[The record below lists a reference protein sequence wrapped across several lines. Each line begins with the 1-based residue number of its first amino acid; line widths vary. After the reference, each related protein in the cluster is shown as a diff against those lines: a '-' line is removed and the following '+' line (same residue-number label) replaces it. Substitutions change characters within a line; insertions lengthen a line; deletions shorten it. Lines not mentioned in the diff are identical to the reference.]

1 MTDDERR
8 TRQPLSMTRRYRRGL
23 ILTGLLCALA
33 VLTAATVLFQRSY
46 AERIDNYL
54 MQICHGYAAA
64 YEAQDTHSATTLL
77 NLLPE
82 DCPLRI
88 TLIDTDGTVLY
99 DTKRGS
105 YIVDV
110 NGDIYAAQTD
120 LPNHAD
126 RPEFQQAMASG
137 SACITRE
144 SETLQLETHYYAV
157 RIDLPEGAQVLRV
170 GEDVANIWGLSTD
183 TLPLLCG
190 AVVLIL
196 LAATLFSWWL
206 TRRMVQPINHLAEH
220 LDTIEADVPYEEL
233 IPLARTIQTD
243 RKLREDNETMR
254 REFTANVSHELK
266 TPLTSISGYA
276 ELIET
281 GMAKPADVPTFAARI
296 HKEAQRMIALVS
308 DILQLSE
315 LDSTQ
320 ASHSREP
327 VTEMA
332 PVDLAALVKETAQN
346 MTVNARRAYVTLQ
359 YDAKPAT
366 VRGSRDQLSELT
378 QNLCDNAIR
387 YNRPGGHVEL
397 RCGVGGD
404 GCPYFEVE
412 DNGIGMSKEYLPH
425 IFEEFTREHSS
436 TESHITGTGLGLPIV
451 KSLVNLMGGT
461 IDVESELGVG
471 TITTVCLTFGLP
483 TEEQLAAHQHK
494 DEILGQ
500 SLQTLSEKRVLLAE
514 DNDLNAEIVLTVLE
528 ENGIHAKHVKDGAL
542 CLKAVQNAPEDYY
555 DVILMDIQMPN
566 MNGYQAAE
574 AIRALPGKRGEIPIV
589 AMTAN
594 AFEEDRRKAL
604 ESGMNAH
611 IAKPVDVSVLLETLS
626 RFS

>member
-1 MTDDERR
+1 MTDDER

-23 ILTGLLCALA
+23 ILTGVLCALA
-33 VLTAATVLFQRSY
+33 MLAAATVLFQRSY

-64 YEAQDTHSATTLL
+64 YEAQDTHNATTLL

-99 DTKRGS
+99 DTKLGS

-110 NGDIYAAQTD
+110 NGDIYAAQTN

-170 GEDVANIWGLSTD
+170 GEDVANIWGLSAD

-320 ASHSREP
+320 ASHSRET
-327 VTEMA
+327 VAEMV
-332 PVDLAALVKETAQN
+332 PIDLAALVKETAQN

-359 YDAKPAT
+359 YDA
-366 VRGSRDQLSELT
+366 
-378 QNLCDNAIR
+378 
-387 YNRPGGHVEL
+387 
-397 RCGVGGD
+397 
-404 GCPYFEVE
+404 
-412 DNGIGMSKEYLPH
+412 
-425 IFEEFTREHSS
+425 
-436 TESHITGTGLGLPIV
+436 
-451 KSLVNLMGGT
+451 
-461 IDVESELGVG
+461 
-471 TITTVCLTFGLP
+471 
-483 TEEQLAAHQHK
+483 
-494 DEILGQ
+494 
-500 SLQTLSEKRVLLAE
+500 
-514 DNDLNAEIVLTVLE
+514 
-528 ENGIHAKHVKDGAL
+528 
-542 CLKAVQNAPEDYY
+542 
-555 DVILMDIQMPN
+555 
-566 MNGYQAAE
+566 
-574 AIRALPGKRGEIPIV
+574 
-589 AMTAN
+589 
-594 AFEEDRRKAL
+594 
-604 ESGMNAH
+604 
-611 IAKPVDVSVLLETLS
+611 
-626 RFS
+626 

>member
-82 DCPLRI
+82 NCPLRI

-320 ASHSREP
+320 ASRSREP

-359 YDAKPAT
+359 YDARPAAVLGLALDDWIDAHFYNSVVVAVMLIVYGIAFILIERRPRVPTTTKLSRITYRQALIVGAWQVLALIPGTSRSGSTIIGGLLCGMSRACASQFTFFLAIPVMAGASGLKLVKFLAGGGVFT
-366 VRGSRDQLSELT
+366 VGEIGALLVGCIVAFVVSIL
-378 QNLCDNAIR
+378 AIR
-387 YNRPGGHVEL
+387 FLMDYVKKHTFTAFGWYRIAL
-397 RCGVGGD
+397 
-404 GCPYFEVE
+404 
-412 DNGIGMSKEYLPH
+412 GI
-425 IFEEFTREHSS
+425 
-436 TESHITGTGLGLPIV
+436 V
-451 KSLVNLMGGT
+451 V
-461 IDVESELGVG
+461 LGVW
-471 TITTVCLTFGLP
+471 
-483 TEEQLAAHQHK
+483 A
-494 DEILGQ
+494 
-500 SLQTLSEKRVLLAE
+500 LQTFVLA
-514 DNDLNAEIVLTVLE
+514 
-528 ENGIHAKHVKDGAL
+528 
-542 CLKAVQNAPEDYY
+542 
-555 DVILMDIQMPN
+555 
-566 MNGYQAAE
+566 
-574 AIRALPGKRGEIPIV
+574 
-589 AMTAN
+589 
-594 AFEEDRRKAL
+594 
-604 ESGMNAH
+604 
-611 IAKPVDVSVLLETLS
+611 
-626 RFS
+626 